1 MLWEQV
7 VAVVVVNKKSIHIKL
22 DDRTHL
28 LLKDK
33 LSGLN
38 LSMQEVVEYLS
49 QLIIN
54 DNDKLN
60 ELLNNYIIQKVE
72 HKIKLSNKDKI
83 LKTSDIF
90 AYIAQHS
97 PLNREK

>member
-1 MLWEQV
+1 MV
-7 VAVVVVNKKSIHIKL
+7 KKSIHIKL

-28 LLKDK
+28 LLRNK
-33 LSGLN
+33 LSLLN

-54 DNDKLN
+54 DNDELN
-60 ELLNNYIIQKVE
+60 ELLNKYVIQKVE

-83 LKTSDIF
+83 LKNSDIF
-90 AYIAQHS
+90 TYIAQHS